1 MNKIIKILLAYA
13 HLVSAPFSST
23 PVPTRRFQT
32 EERVVALTFDDGPH
46 PVVTEKILSLLESY
60 DARATFFVIGQ
71 NAVYYPDVLRM
82 ISDKGHEIAN
92 HTYYHGALFRESKD
106 EVKEE
111 IEKAEDIIL
120 SVCQKKTTLF
130 RPPEGCVSEN
140 VLSAAGEL
148 GYDVILWGIDTNDW
162 AHTSKEEIVNNIKK
176 NVKPGS
182 IILFHDYISGEAH
195 TVEALGEIL
204 PYLSKL
210 GYSFKTIS
218 EIKNQ
223 KQP

>member
-1 MNKIIKILLAYA
+1 MNKILKTLLASVL
-13 HLVSAPFSST
+13 LVSAPFSSY
-23 PVPTRRFQT
+23 PAPTRRLQT

-46 PVVTEKILSLLESY
+46 PVATEKILALLERY

-71 NAVYYPDVLRM
+71 NAVYYPDVLR
-82 ISDKGHEIAN
+82 IIADKGHEIAN
-92 HTYYHGALFRESKD
+92 HTYSHGALFAESKD
-106 EVKEE
+106 EIMDE
-111 IEKAEDIIL
+111 IEKTEDVIL
-120 SVCQKKTTLF
+120 SVCQKKTALF
-130 RPPEGCVSEN
+130 RPPEGCVSED

-162 AHTSKEEIVNNIKK
+162 AHTSKKEIID
-176 NVKPGS
+176 NVKRNAKPGS
-182 IILFHDYISGEAH
+182 IILFHDYISGESH
-195 TVEALGEIL
+195 TVEALEEIL